1 MVWNP
6 GLYLK
11 FHAARVR
18 PAVDLLQ
25 KSVEMMGENATSV
38 KKILDLGC
46 GPGNITP
53 FLCEMFPNATVHG
66 VDSSAEMIEKAKKTT
81 AKTTYKDRAT
91 FAIETVESLTYGDN
105 AQKYDFIYSNAVLHW
120 CLNHDKLFPDIVNN
134 LLLPNNGVFAMQM
147 PDTRT
152 QKSHLLMETAALRCG
167 LFEQIKNIR
176 IPRTEQDPDY
186 YFKILTPFVKEIDLW
201 STEYI
206 QQLPSYTAPTHSSFT
221 EIDHKYHIS
230 NQRHPVSDF
239 TRSTGLQPILQALG
253 GENSERAAKYLDEYD
268 RLLAE
273 EYPSVEVKNKFHSN
287 GKAMTLLPY
296 KRFFLVCK
304 T

>member
-11 FHAARVR
+11 FHSARVR

-25 KSVEMMGENATSV
+25 KSVEMMGDSTSLV

-46 GPGNITP
+46 GPGNVTP
-53 FLCEMFPNATVHG
+53 YLCEMFPNATVHG
-66 VDSSAEMIEKAKKTT
+66 IDSSETMIEKARKATSK
-81 AKTTYKDRAT
+81 ANYHNRAT
-91 FAIETVESLTYGDN
+91 FEIDTIESALAKPLTE
-105 AQKYDFIYSNAVLHW
+105 KYDFIYSNAALHW
-120 CLNHDKLFPDIVNN
+120 CVNHETLFPGIIQQ
-134 LLLPNNGVFAMQM
+134 LLKPTNGVFAMQM

-152 QKSHLLMETAALRCG
+152 QKSHLLMETAGLRSG
-167 LFEQIKNIR
+167 LFEKIRGIR
-176 IPRTEQDPDY
+176 IPRTEQNPNWY
-186 YFKILTPFVKEIDLW
+186 YNIVAPFCKDVDLW

-206 QQLPSYTAPTHSSFT
+206 QQLPSYTQPTHTSLS
-221 EIDHKYHIS
+221 EIDHTYHVS

-239 TRSTGLQPILQALG
+239 TRATGLQPILKALG
-253 GENSERAAKYLDEYD
+253 GENSELAKKYLDEYD
-268 RLLAE
+268 RLLSD
-273 EYPSVEVKNKFHSN
+273 EYPSVTIKNKYHSN
-287 GKAMTLLPY
+287 GKPVTLFPF